1 MKKRNLLVGLLA
13 VLSLTSC
20 DSFSSEFDI
29 GVRTDGIENSAVR
42 LNIKY
47 KETWVNNEVVM
58 RAKFG
63 HQENAVLHS
72 QYYLSISETDPLYS
86 PSNYT
91 LTTIFSFTKEQLEP
105 NTVTEK
111 GWKFKYSSK
120 EYNEIKISNLENI
133 FKKTD
138 SETTFYLIFHSSETN
153 FSNITQFTSS
163 KFKYKFNGTKLSIE
177 HD

>member
-1 MKKRNLLVGLLA
+1 MKKRDLLISLLA
-13 VLSLTSC
+13 ILSLTSC

-47 KETWVNNEVVM
+47 KETWTNDEVVM
-58 RAKFG
+58 RARFG
-63 HQENAVLHS
+63 HQENAVLHT
-72 QYYLSISETDPLYS
+72 QYYLSVSENDPLFS
-86 PSNYT
+86 PNNYT
-91 LTTIFSFTKEQLEP
+91 FTTIFSFTKEQLEP
-105 NTVTEK
+105 NIVTEK
-111 GWKFKYSSK
+111 GWEFKYSSQ
-120 EYNEIKISNLENI
+120 EYTEIKFSNLENI

-138 SETTFYLIFHSSETN
+138 SETTFYFVFHSSETN

-163 KFKYKFNGTKLSIE
+163 RFKYTFNGTKLTIK